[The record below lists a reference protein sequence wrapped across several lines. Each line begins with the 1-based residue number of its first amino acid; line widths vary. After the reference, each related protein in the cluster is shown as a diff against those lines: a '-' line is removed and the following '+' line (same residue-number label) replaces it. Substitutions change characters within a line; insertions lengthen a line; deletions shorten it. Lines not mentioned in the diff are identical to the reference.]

1 MRFPNS
7 AGIYVIEGWFSDPF
21 IQKLQEFKSKISYFH
36 LENNGFFFFFFFIRA
51 IDLKNSLISSFLN
64 NL

>member
-7 AGIYVIEGWFSDPF
+7 AGIYVIGGWFSDPF

-36 LENNGFFFFFFFIRA
+36 LETNGFFFFLSIRA